1 MSYYDR
7 CKLLSSDP
15 VLVEKH
21 FQYRVEDFLKEVVI
35 DGTSG
40 KIKYY
45 VIRIEFH
52 VPS

>member
-7 CKLLSSDP
+7 CNLLSSNP
-15 VLVEKH
+15 MLVEKH
-21 FQYRVEDFLKEVVI
+21 FQYRVKDFLKEILI

-40 KIKYY
+40 KTKYY

>member
-7 CKLLSSDP
+7 CNLLSSNP
-15 VLVEKH
+15 MLVEKH
-21 FQYRVEDFLKEVVI
+21 FQYRVKDFLKEILI
-35 DGTSG
+35 DWTSG
-40 KIKYY
+40 KTKYY